1 MIYATWN
8 WFTAFATRNS
18 PLRTSFMTS
27 VQHVTHILAHIC
39 WLAIEFNWLAIDV
52 RLLCD
57 DQQQLKSGL
66 GSPFTQFESLIT
78 HNVLDLSDFGA
89 SPYSKWIHISNFFIL
104 MLRGIRFIFHFYFIN
119 LVGCN
124 HSSYSLSLLPNQW
137 YFSTSK
143 SHQSIHHH
151 FRISVMSTKTV
162 SPTFA
167 REKLA
172 QYVSFPWVKDK
183 VSNVINCR
191 NKLKINKDRK

>member
-1 MIYATWN
+1 VHLRVYWIVTIERFGSQGVAICVFWVTTPVGTRFCMIYATWN

-89 SPYSKWIHISNFFIL
+89 SPYSKWIHISNFFYINAKRNSL
-104 MLRGIRFIFHFYFIN
+104 YIPLLFHQ
-119 LVGCN
+119 
-124 HSSYSLSLLPNQW
+124 LSWL
-137 YFSTSK
+137 
-143 SHQSIHHH
+143 
-151 FRISVMSTKTV
+151 
-162 SPTFA
+162 
-167 REKLA
+167 
-172 QYVSFPWVKDK
+172 
-183 VSNVINCR
+183 
-191 NKLKINKDRK
+191 